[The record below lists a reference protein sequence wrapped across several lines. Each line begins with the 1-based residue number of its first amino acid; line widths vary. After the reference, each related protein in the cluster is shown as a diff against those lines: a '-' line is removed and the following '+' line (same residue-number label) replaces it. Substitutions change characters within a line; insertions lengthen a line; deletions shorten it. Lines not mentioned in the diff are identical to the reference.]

1 MKIIRG
7 LFATFL
13 FASVALS
20 TVAQSTLQYDIAL
33 TVNYDAGAFEGTAI
47 VSYTNTTGIA
57 LSELFFRLYAN
68 DPGLY
73 GTAFV
78 QILDITIQIASVTY
92 VLYLNDTVVLVPPA
106 EPLHPNNEEV

>member
-1 MKIIRG
+1 LPHSCSFDWRYPQQLNRHSSAI
-7 LFATFL
+7 LPL
-13 FASVALS
+13 PV
-20 TVAQSTLQYDIAL
+20 D
-33 TVNYDAGAFEGTAI
+33 YDAGAFEGTTI